1 MKKVIYLLTLILFN
15 FFGYSQQGAN
25 DPTFNPLDTI
35 LGKPGPSGQVRT
47 LCMQNDGKILVGG
60 WFNEYNNKT
69 VNSIVRIDSTGNI
82 DTSFSAVGGLNTV
95 IYKIVQQNDGKI
107 LVGGSFS
114 SFNGISKNNL
124 VRLNIDG
131 SIDTSFNNS
140 LSGPNEFVSNIA
152 IQADGKILVTG
163 NFTMYNGVTVQKF
176 VRINSDGTIDTTF
189 QLPQI
194 LSTNNA
200 IGGLEIQSNG
210 NILLGA
216 RCVTSTNDTTGSIV
230 RLFPTGLIDTSF
242 AKVEIYPMKIKE
254 LPNGKILIGSVGSGI
269 KKLNADGSI
278 DTTFASHNQLPKVFY
293 NRANDFVINS
303 KNEIILTG
311 FALDST
317 HHTRLVYSRLD
328 SNGYVIE
335 SSIRKSNIGS
345 FHGLSIVLTHDDG
358 VIIGSEDKYYNNVYK
373 PYLVSVDSTGEL
385 NPWFNSNTGFNG
397 NVYTSYTLPDDKLLI
412 GGEFSSYN
420 GIKTGCIVRLLPNG
434 ELDSTFN
441 FELPCSF
448 IRDISVHSNGKIV
461 IAGLFKIS
469 LLYSYLAQLNH
480 DGTLDS
486 TFTHG
491 VGFDSYVNQVYVTPN
506 GKILACGSFDEY
518 NNIPVSPMV
527 RLNTNGSLDNN
538 FKLNSYN
545 LNAIGTISSFDFQ
558 ADGKIIAGGDFYL
571 NYVNSHSLLR
581 FLPDGTYDPSFTGAH
596 NVSPSPS
603 YPYDYK
609 INKVLVQSDDKI
621 IVAGKIT
628 SYNYNSC
635 SGIIR
640 LDSSGMVDSTY
651 NFTPGFSNSSSSFS
665 VNDLYKYPNDI
676 IVAVGEFTHYNNT
689 PMNRIVKINT
699 NGTIDYGFNPNL
711 GANKTINTV
720 TAQSSGKLIIGGNFS
735 SYDNVIRNGIA
746 RVNSLPVSIEENF
759 SASDSFTTIYPN
771 PSNDGRFFIKTELNS
786 TFNVDVFDIY
796 GKYILSKNNV
806 IRNSLI
812 NLTELNNGIYIIRL
826 SAKNKVINRKIIIA
840 K

>member
-60 WFNEYNNKT
+60 WFDEYNNKT

-82 DTSFSAVGGLNTV
+82 DTNFNALGGVNTV

-114 SFNGISKNNL
+114 SFHGMSKNNL

-131 SIDTSFNNS
+131 SIDTSFNNN
-140 LSGPNEFVSNIA
+140 LSGPNEYVSNIV
-152 IQADGKILVTG
+152 IQTDGKILVTG
-163 NFTMYNGVTVQKF
+163 DFTMYNGVTVQKF

-194 LSTNNA
+194 ILNNVG
-200 IGGLEIQSNG
+200 IFGLEIQSNG
-210 NILLGA
+210 GILLGA
-216 RCVTSTNDTTGSIV
+216 QCVSSSNDTTGIV
-230 RLFPTGLIDTSF
+230 TRLLTSGHIDTSF

-269 KKLNADGSI
+269 KKLNADGSL
-278 DTTFASHNQLPKVFY
+278 DTTFATHNQLPTVFY

-317 HHTRLVYSRLD
+317 HYTRLVYSRLD

-335 SSIRKSNIGS
+335 SSIRKSNIDS

-420 GIKTGCIVRLLPNG
+420 GIKTGCLVRLLPDG
-434 ELDSTFN
+434 ELDSSFN
-441 FELPCSF
+441 FEIPCQF
-448 IRDISVHSNGKIV
+448 VRDISLHSNGKIV
-461 IAGLFKIS
+461 VAGLFKIN
-469 LLYSYLAQLNH
+469 LLASYLAQLNH
-480 DGTLDS
+480 DGTLDT

-491 VGFDSYVNQVYVTPN
+491 VGFDSYVNQVYVTSN
-506 GKILACGSFDEY
+506 GKILACGSFDNY

-527 RLNTNGSLDNN
+527 RLNSNGSLDNS
-538 FKLNSYN
+538 FSLRKSGVK
-545 LNAIGTISSFDFQ
+545 AEGVISSFDFQ
-558 ADGKIIAGGDFYL
+558 SNGKLIVGG
-571 NYVNSHSLLR
+571 NYWLTNNISQSLLR
-581 FLPDGTYDPSFTGAH
+581 FLPDGTYDSSFLGATSITPFT
-596 NVSPSPS
+596 SPNS
-603 YPYDYK
+603 K
-609 INKVLVQSDDKI
+609 INKVIVQSDDKI
-621 IVAGKIT
+621 VVAGVIT
-628 SYNYNSC
+628 SYNNNSC

-640 LDSSGMVDSTY
+640 LDSNGVVDSTY
-651 NFTPGFSNSSSSFS
+651 NFSPGFSNSSSSFS
-665 VNDLYKYPNDI
+665 VNDLYKYSNDI

-720 TAQSSGKLIIGGNFS
+720 TAQNSGKLIIGGNFN

-746 RVNSLPVSIEENF
+746 RVNALPVSIEEKFSNVENF
-759 SASDSFTTIYPN
+759 TVYPN
-771 PSNDGRFFIKTELNS
+771 PSNDGKFFIKTELNS
-786 TFNVDVFDIY
+786 IFNVDVLDIY

-806 IRNSLI
+806 IGSSVI
-812 NLTELNNGIYIIRL
+812 NLTELNNGIYIIRF
-826 SAKNKVINRKIIIA
+826 SINNKVINRKVIIA
-840 K
+840 N

>member
-15 FFGYSQQGAN
+15 FFGYSQQGVN

-82 DTSFSAVGGLNTV
+82 DTSFSALGGVNTV

-194 LSTNNA
+194 LSTNNT
-200 IGGLEIQSNG
+200 IIGLEIQSNG

-216 RCVTSTNDTTGSIV
+216 RCVSSTNDTTGSIA

-345 FHGLSIVLTHDDG
+345 FHGLSIVLTNDDG

-373 PYLVSVDSTGEL
+373 PYLVSVDSTGAL

-420 GIKTGCIVRLLPNG
+420 GIKTGCLVRLLPNG
-434 ELDSTFN
+434 ELDTTFN

-506 GKILACGSFDEY
+506 GKILACGSFDNY

-527 RLNTNGSLDNN
+527 RLNANGSLDNT
-538 FKLNSYN
+538 FALKHSG
-545 LNAIGTISSFDFQ
+545 LNATGIVSSFDFQ
-558 ADGKIIAGGDFYL
+558 SNGKIVAGGHFGFSN
-571 NYVNSHSLLR
+571 NYPSFQNLLR
-581 FLPDGTYDPSFTGAH
+581 FFPDGTYDPSFTGATQI
-596 NVSPSPS
+596 SPFHPAYSQV
-603 YPYDYK
+603 
-609 INKVLVQSDDKI
+609 NKVIVQSDDKI
-621 IVAGKIT
+621 VVAGDFT
-628 SYNYNSC
+628 SYSNNPTA
-635 SGIIR
+635 GIIR
-640 LDSSGMVDSTY
+640 LDTNGVVDSTY
-651 NFTPGFSNSSSSFS
+651 NFNPGFSSSNSNFS

-711 GANKTINTV
+711 GANKIINTV

>member
-47 LCMQNDGKILVGG
+47 LCMQNDGKVLVGG

-82 DTSFSAVGGLNTV
+82 DTTFNALGGVNTV

-131 SIDTSFNNS
+131 SIDTSFNNN
-140 LSGPNEFVSNIA
+140 LSGPNEYVSNIV
-152 IQADGKILVTG
+152 IQTDGKILVTG
-163 NFTMYNGVTVQKF
+163 DFTMYNGVTVQKF

-194 LSTNNA
+194 ILNNVG
-200 IGGLEIQSNG
+200 IFGLEIQSNG
-210 NILLGA
+210 GILLGA
-216 RCVTSTNDTTGSIV
+216 QCVSSSNDTTGIV
-230 RLFPTGLIDTSF
+230 TRLLTSGHIDTSF

-269 KKLNADGSI
+269 KKLNADGSL
-278 DTTFASHNQLPKVFY
+278 DTTFATHNQLPTVFY

-317 HHTRLVYSRLD
+317 HYTRLVYSRLD

-373 PYLVSVDSTGEL
+373 PYLVSVDSSGEL

-420 GIKTGCIVRLLPNG
+420 GIKTGCLVRLFPNG
-434 ELDSTFN
+434 ELDTTFN
-441 FELPCSF
+441 FELPCNF
-448 IRDISVHSNGKIV
+448 IRDISVHTNGKIV

-469 LLYSYLAQLNH
+469 LLNSYLAQLNH

-538 FKLNSYN
+538 FALKHSG
-545 LNAIGTISSFDFQ
+545 LNATGIVSSFDFQ
-558 ADGKIIAGGDFYL
+558 SDGKIIAGGHFGFSN
-571 NYVNSHSLLR
+571 NYPSFQNLLR
-581 FLPDGTYDPSFTGAH
+581 FFSDGTYDPSFSGATQI
-596 NVSPSPS
+596 SPFHPAYSQV
-603 YPYDYK
+603 
-609 INKVLVQSDDKI
+609 NKVVVQSDDKI
-621 IVAGKIT
+621 VVAGNFT
-628 SYNYNSC
+628 SYSNNPTA
-635 SGIIR
+635 GIIR
-640 LDSSGMVDSTY
+640 LDTNGIVDSTY
-651 NFTPGFSNSSSSFS
+651 NFNPGFSSSNSNFS

-771 PSNDGRFFIKTELNS
+771 PSNDGRFFIQSTINS
-786 TFNVDVFDIY
+786 TFDVEIVDIY
-796 GKYILSKNNV
+796 GKYILSKENV
-806 IRNSLI
+806 SSNSVV
-812 NLTELNNGIYIIRL
+812 NLSELNNGVYIIRL